1 MKRNSTTRFELDP
14 AHLPRLSKA
23 QAARL
28 DAMTEAEVEAAAL
41 ADPDAQSLSED
52 TLAGFKR
59 MPDIRAIRHKLRL
72 TQQQFA
78 ATFHLSLA
86 AVRDW
91 EQARY
96 QPDQAARTLLQVIA
110 KDPEAVKRALITS

>member
-1 MKRNSTTRFELDP
+1 MKKDSTTRFKLDP

-41 ADPDAQSLSED
+41 ADPDAQPLSEEQ
-52 TLAGFKR
+52 LAGFKR
-59 MPDIRAIRHKLRL
+59 MPDIRAIRKKLRL

-96 QPDQAARTLLQVIA
+96 QPDQAARTLLRVIA
-110 KDPEAVKRALITS
+110 KDPEAVKRALRTS